1 MLAHTYRGS
10 TWRSVVGLEDDREVF
25 QRYRAIRKRE
35 RQYVDWPD
43 PLKSTSM
50 PIDADVATAV

>member
-1 MLAHTYRGS
+1 
-10 TWRSVVGLEDDREVF
+10 VVGLEDDQKVF

-43 PLKSTSM
+43 PLDSTM
-50 PIDADVATAV
+50 APIADVAAAV